1 MEESVENR
9 SLGTERLVA
18 LAERQHR
25 VFSLWQAEAAGVSA
39 QSVQRRA
46 RAGQLHRLYHGVYA
60 VGHTHLTLRGRWT
73 AAVLAC
79 GPDALLSHQAAAA
92 LWDLRGTPSGPID
105 VTAPAVRRHS
115 GIRSHVSQAN
125 PQLMG
130 TTVDAIPVTNLE
142 RTILDQAP
150 SQEEQ
155 RLRTTLEQV
164 QHRGLLRP
172 ERFQTHT
179 GHRGLRPVSAALATL
194 TDEAPWT
201 QSGLERRF
209 LELIRAAG
217 LPQPQSN
224 VTVAGFIVDFYWAQQ
239 RLIVEVDGYGHHRS
253 RSAFE
258 ADRRKDL
265 RLSLAGFRVVRV
277 TYQRIVH
284 EAPQLIIELAGL
296 IGSAAA

>member
-1 MEESVENR
+1 MF
-9 SLGTERLVA
+9 SLG
-18 LAERQHR
+18 
-25 VFSLWQAEAAGVSA
+25 QAEAAGVST

-46 RAGQLHRLYHGVYA
+46 RAGQLHRVHHGVYA
-60 VGHTHLTLRGRWT
+60 VGHTKLTLRGRWN

-79 GPDALLSHQAAAA
+79 GPDALLSHHAAAA

-105 VTAPAVRRHS
+105 VTAPATRRHP

-125 PQLMG
+125 PQLIG

-150 SQEEQ
+150 SLSPQ
-155 RLRTTLEQV
+155 RLRTRLEQI

-172 ERFQTHT
+172 ERFQIHT
-179 GHRGLRPVSAALATL
+179 GHRGLRAVSAALATL
-194 TDEAPWT
+194 TDQAPWT

-217 LPQPQSN
+217 LPEPQSN
-224 VTVAGFIVDFYWAQQ
+224 VAVAGFVVDFYWAHQ
-239 RLIVEVDGYGHHRS
+239 RLIVEIDGYGHHRS

-258 ADRRKDL
+258 ADRRRDL

-277 TYQRIVH
+277 TYQRIVL

>member
-1 MEESVENR
+1 M
-9 SLGTERLVA
+9 
-18 LAERQHR
+18 
-25 VFSLWQAEAAGVSA
+25 
-39 QSVQRRA
+39 
-46 RAGQLHRLYHGVYA
+46 
-60 VGHTHLTLRGRWT
+60 
-73 AAVLAC
+73 LAC
-79 GPDALLSHQAAAA
+79 GPDALLSHHAAAA

-115 GIRSHVSQAN
+115 GIRSHVSHPN
-125 PQLMG
+125 PQLIR

-150 SQEEQ
+150 SLDPQ

-209 LELIRAAG
+209 LELVRAAG
-217 LPQPQSN
+217 LPEPQSN
-224 VTVAGFIVDFYWAQQ
+224 VTVAGFVVDFYWAQQ
-239 RLIVEVDGYGHHRS
+239 RLIVEVDGYGHQRS

-265 RLSLAGFRVVRV
+265 RLSLASFRVVRV
-277 TYQRIVH
+277 RNERIVH
-284 EAPQLIIELAGL
+284 EAEQLIIELAGL

>member
-1 MEESVENR
+1 
-9 SLGTERLVA
+9 
-18 LAERQHR
+18 
-25 VFSLWQAEAAGVSA
+25 
-39 QSVQRRA
+39 
-46 RAGQLHRLYHGVYA
+46 
-60 VGHTHLTLRGRWT
+60 
-73 AAVLAC
+73 
-79 GPDALLSHQAAAA
+79 
-92 LWDLRGTPSGPID
+92 
-105 VTAPAVRRHS
+105 
-115 GIRSHVSQAN
+115 
-125 PQLMG
+125 
-130 TTVDAIPVTNLE
+130 VTNLE

-150 SQEEQ
+150 SLDPQP
-155 RLRTTLEQV
+155 LRTTLEQV

-194 TDEAPWT
+194 TDEAPLT

-209 LELIRAAG
+209 LELVRAAG
-217 LPQPQSN
+217 LPEPQSN
-224 VTVAGFIVDFYWAQQ
+224 VTVAGFVVDFYWAQQ

-277 TYQRIVH
+277 RNERIVH
-284 EAPQLIIELAGL
+284 EAEQLIIELAGL